1 MFNKIFIN
9 DKQLSDSIDH
19 HGANKKKTICIQEM
33 AELTQE
39 VTKDMIGC
47 TRREKLVKEFTDTL
61 ICMEMM
67 RLMYDIQDEEI
78 QRWIDFKQA
87 RQLQRD
93 RDDIYKFT
101 LK

>member
-1 MFNKIFIN
+1 
-9 DKQLSDSIDH
+9 
-19 HGANKKKTICIQEM
+19 M

-47 TRREKLVKEFTDTL
+47 TRREKLVEEFTDTL

-93 RDDIYKFT
+93 MDDIYKFT